1 MKLGATRMKRG
12 GMHFATRL
20 TIASLGATLATS
32 LVLIG
37 TASASPIGP
46 VTVLAPFNIMQG
58 QLPENIAAAANG
70 SIDVNWNGADTIAN
84 VSSSGKVTVLGT
96 LPSVPGGGTS
106 TPFLKMPFSAG
117 MVNNSGTIYTVFDT
131 GTSSLNGVYRTEPG
145 GTPTLIASLPA
156 GSLANGI
163 ALDNLTG
170 TLFITDSA
178 LGEIWSVPAQGGTPT
193 TWASGK
199 ALAPVKSFGVN
210 GLKIH
215 NGAVWVSNTSNGTLL
230 RIPILR
236 NGKAGAIKV
245 FASGLS
251 TIDDFAFVG
260 SSNAV
265 IAALNGANEVA
276 YVTPNG
282 AHSIILT
289 GADGLENPSSVAVS
303 GSTVYIANAA
313 YYTGTN
319 PSLMEATLTN

>member
-1 MKLGATRMKRG
+1 MKWVEMRLT
-12 GMHFATRL
+12 TRL
-20 TIASLGATLATS
+20 TVAAVGATLVTS
-32 LVLIG
+32 VVLVAP
-37 TASASPIGP
+37 ASASPIGSA
-46 VTVLAPFNIMQG
+46 TVLAPFNIMEG

-70 SIDVNWNGADTIAN
+70 SVDVNWNGADTIAN
-84 VSSSGKVTVLGT
+84 VSSSGKVTVLGS
-96 LPSVPGGGTS
+96 LPSVPGGGTG

-131 GTSSLNGVYRTEPG
+131 GLSSLNGVYRTEPG
-145 GTPTLIASLPA
+145 GTPTRIAALPA
-156 GSLANGI
+156 DSLANGI

-170 TLFITDSA
+170 TLYITDSA
-178 LGEIWSVPAQGGTPT
+178 LGVIWSVPAQGGTPT

-230 RIPILR
+230 RIPILA

-245 FASGLS
+245 FASGLT

-260 SSNAV
+260 SSDAV

-276 YVTPNG
+276 YVTPSG

-289 GADGLENPSSVAVS
+289 SADGLENPSSVAVS

-313 YYTGTN
+313 YYTGTS
-319 PSLMEATLTN
+319 PSLMEATLNN